1 VAYLPRDIRARAVGG
16 LRGRV
21 LEVGSGS
28 GPNFPYYRGV
38 NRVVAVEPDPTM
50 RRRAARQVHLL
61 RQQGV
66 RTPIE
71 IVDGRGEQ
79 LPFAARSFDAA
90 VLTLVLCSVDDV
102 DAALAEVRRVLRP
115 GASVRMVEH
124 VRAPD
129 PTTAAVQ
136 AWMTRLN
143 RRFGGC
149 HLDRDAVGA
158 LRWAGFE
165 ILDYTEHWNGVL
177 VDVRARTP
185 TASARP
191 LTPPRRLSTQ
201 AARGPVVVPAE
212 APQEG
217 GRSDHSADPVAAPKV
232 ARPRPRWRASW
243 GWMMAGA
250 LVVLGG
256 VAVAPRL
263 LVAPTVASIG
273 CVPPTRTVP
282 PLHQH
287 LTIEEAGRLVP
298 VPGGIGDA
306 TGRPLVSCLYW
317 LHTHAPDGII
327 HIESPA
333 RRTYTLGQFF
343 AVWRQPLGRTQV
355 LGLRVDATHRLR
367 TYVDGRLYRG
377 DPRAATD
384 AARAYHPGGR
394 SALDAT
400 AALHVPIGPQHDT
413 GAGRTGAGAPLSS
426 VGRVASH
433 RHEHRSCMVW
443 RL

>member
-185 TASARP
+185 SASPHPPAPPEHAGSPRP
-191 LTPPRRLSTQ
+191 GGRTCRS
-201 AARGPVVVPAE
+201 AARGREERPFGGPGRRTEGRPA
-212 APQEG
+212 ASALARLVGLDDGRRACRAGRG
-217 GRSDHSADPVAAPKV
+217 GRRAPAAGGADGRQHRMCAPDQD
-232 ARPRPRWRASW
+232 RP
-243 GWMMAGA
+243 
-250 LVVLGG
+250 
-256 VAVAPRL
+256 AVAPASDDRGGGTARSRTRWHRRRDGAAVGVLPVLAAHPCARWHHPHRVAGPEDLYPGPVLCRL
-263 LVAPTVASIG
+263 AAAARPHTG
-273 CVPPTRTVP
+273 
-282 PLHQH
+282 
-287 LTIEEAGRLVP
+287 
-298 VPGGIGDA
+298 PGA
-306 TGRPLVSCLYW
+306 TGGRNPPPAHLCRWPAVSR
-317 LHTHAPDGII
+317 G
-327 HIESPA
+327 PA
-333 RRTYTLGQFF
+333 RC
-343 AVWRQPLGRTQV
+343 
-355 LGLRVDATHRLR
+355 H
-367 TYVDGRLYRG
+367 
-377 DPRAATD
+377 
-384 AARAYHPGGR
+384 
-394 SALDAT
+394 
-400 AALHVPIGPQHDT
+400 
-413 GAGRTGAGAPLSS
+413 
-426 VGRVASH
+426 
-433 RHEHRSCMVW
+433 
-443 RL
+443 

>member
-1 VAYLPRDIRARAVGG
+1 VAYLPRDIRARAVSG

-21 LEVGSGS
+21 LEVGAGS

-50 RRRAARQVHLL
+50 RRRAARQVRLL

-71 IVDGRGEQ
+71 IVDGRAEQ

-129 PTTAAVQ
+129 PTTVAVQ

-177 VDVRARTP
+177 VDVRARVP
-185 TASARP
+185 SAPARP
-191 LTPPRRLSTQ
+191 PALPRHRSAPAVVESPV
-201 AARGPVVVPAE
+201 AAPAMASE
-212 APQEG
+212 AEG
-217 GRSDHSADPVAAPKV
+217 TSGYPADPVAVPED
-232 ARPRPRWRASW
+232 ARPRPGRRVPW
-243 GWMMAGA
+243 GWVIAGV
-250 LVVLGG
+250 LVLLGG
-256 VAVAPRL
+256 VVAPRL
-263 LVAPTVASIG
+263 LVAPTIAGIG
-273 CVPPTRTVP
+273 CVPSTGTVP

-287 LTIEEAGRLVP
+287 LTIEAAGRPVP

-306 TGRPLVSCLYW
+306 TGRPLASCLYW
-317 LHTHAPDGII
+317 LHTHAPDGLI
-327 HIESPA
+327 HVESPA

-343 AVWRQPLGRTQV
+343 AVWRQPLGRTRV
-355 LGLRVDATHRLR
+355 LGLQVNATHRVR

-377 DPRAATD
+377 DPRALPLTQH
-384 AARAYHPGGR
+384 ARIT
-394 SALDAT
+394 LE
-400 AALHVPIGPQHDT
+400 VGPPWT
-413 GAGRTGAGAPLSS
+413 PPPPFTFR
-426 VGRVASH
+426 
-433 RHEHRSCMVW
+433 
-443 RL
+443 